1 MSADNQI
8 VVLAHRHALP
18 GEPWKYAAMVVGHP
32 FDLQD
37 PDCAFEYSKELA
49 RQGQTWFEGLGAS
62 GRARK
67 MAHLL
72 AEEYLANGWILEY
85 EDILFVEVSE
95 ADGCVWHLTL
105 SPNRI

>member
-8 VVLAHRHALP
+8 VVLAHRDAFP
-18 GEPWKYAAMVVGHP
+18 GGSWEYAAMVAEHP

-37 PDCAFEYSKELA
+37 PDFSFDYAKELA
-49 RQGQTWFEGLGAS
+49 RRKNAWFRGPGAS

-72 AEEYLANGWILEY
+72 AEEYRANGWILEY

-95 ADGCVWHLTL
+95 ANGCVSHLTL
-105 SPNRI
+105 PRERI